1 MADQQVDINDLIR
14 AKDEQLAAANNAIA
28 YSGARIIGLIR
39 EVDVM
44 KAKIA
49 ELENGNGEQAS

>member
-1 MADQQVDINDLIR
+1 MNNAENVDINDLIC

-28 YSGARIIGLIR
+28 YSGARIISLMR
-39 EVDVM
+39 EAEAM

-49 ELENGNGEQAS
+49 ELEKGNGE